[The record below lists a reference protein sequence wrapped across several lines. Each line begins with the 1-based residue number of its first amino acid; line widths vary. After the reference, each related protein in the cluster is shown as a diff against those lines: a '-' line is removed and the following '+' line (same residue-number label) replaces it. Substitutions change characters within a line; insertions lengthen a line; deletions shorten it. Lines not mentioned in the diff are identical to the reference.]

1 MENVEFH
8 QGGVFL
14 RVFSPD
20 ADKETRI
27 DFGDQELYS
36 HTLFLTREQLIVLA
50 AFINRQLDQ
59 L

>member
-8 QGGVFL
+8 QGEVFL

-27 DFGDQELYS
+27 DFGHAELYS
-36 HTLFLTREQLIVLA
+36 HTMLLTREQLIVLA
-50 AFINRQLDQ
+50 SFINRQLDQ